1 MKVSQLNSE
10 VCKYHNSICVLS
22 HTDLDGYGAQAV
34 ILNMLQDVLGVEGEI
49 AYLNANYDNIIPDEV
64 FEYEMIFITDLSV
77 SNSKDVSRMMQLYER
92 GKFIVWIDHHQSS
105 LDIMEI
111 NPKLRE
117 IYGKVDTRGCGTLL
131 AWILY
136 QMMMVAKVTS
146 PEDDFDIEEVIKEF
160 SELDVSD
167 ILNPENEMFG
177 VYPPYYRGFGFDHI
191 PTAIRLIDDHD
202 RHTLKY
208 PASSKLNT
216 AFGVYPPFTKNPTNH
231 FFKDLLCWSD
241 QVTTHQVMEYVDFGE
256 DLIGWQKI
264 NQLQH
269 LNSKG
274 FIGYFNKEGASNIP
288 VLCLNTSFWGS
299 STFEPLLRKCG
310 PDEIGYNYAC
320 IYGYFNDRW
329 IHTIYCADPQ
339 PSSDNPSEIKN
350 AKDIA
355 KKFGGG
361 GHIGAAG
368 FTLDHPVEFLRTEP
382 LSKAAHIFLKN
393 EISKQIGEVRTLMSA
408 DS

>member
-49 AYLNANYDNIIPDEV
+49 TYLNANYDNIIPDEV

-77 SNSKDVSRMMQLYER
+77 SNSGDVSRIYDLYSR
-92 GKFIVWIDHHQSS
+92 GKFIIWIDHHQSS
-105 LDIMEI
+105 LDTMKVHTEL
-111 NPKLRE
+111 NK

-131 AWILY
+131 SWILY

-146 PEDDFDIEEVIKEF
+146 PDGDFDIEEVLKEF

-177 VYPPYYRGFGFDHI
+177 VYPPYSQYLKYEHI
-191 PTAIRLIDDHD
+191 PMAIRLIDDHD
-202 RHTLKY
+202 RHVQKY
-208 PASSKLNT
+208 TSSSRLNV
-216 AFGVYPPFTKNPTNH
+216 AFGVYPPFTKNPTNY
-231 FFKDLLCWSD
+231 FFRNLLCGYD
-241 QVTTHQVMEYVDFGE
+241 QNIFHQVMEYVDFGE

-264 NQLQH
+264 TQLQH

>member
-49 AYLNANYDNIIPDEV
+49 TYLNANYDNIIPDEV

-77 SNSKDVSRMMQLYER
+77 SNLGDVSRIYDLHSR
-92 GKFIVWIDHHQSS
+92 GKFIIWIDHHQSS
-105 LDIMEI
+105 LDTMKVYTEL
-111 NPKLRE
+111 NK
-117 IYGKVDTRGCGTLL
+117 IYHKVDTRGCATLL
-131 AWILY
+131 SWILY

-146 PEDDFDIEEVIKEF
+146 SDGDFDLEEVLKEF
-160 SELDVSD
+160 SELDVSE

-177 VYPPYYRGFGFDHI
+177 VYPPYNQYLKYEHI
-191 PTAIRLIDDHD
+191 PIAIKLIDDHD
-202 RHTLKY
+202 RHTQRY
-208 PASSKLNT
+208 SSSSKLNV

-231 FFKDLLCWSD
+231 FFKELLCGYD
-241 QVTTHQVMEYVDFGE
+241 QDNFYQVMDYVNFGE

-264 NQLQH
+264 VQLQH

-288 VLCLNTSFWGS
+288 VICLNTSFWGS

-339 PSSDNPSEIKN
+339 PSSDKPSEIKN

-368 FTLDHPVEFLRTEP
+368 FTLNHPVEFLRTEP
-382 LSKAAHIFLKN
+382 LPKAVHIFLKN

>member
-1 MKVSQLNSE
+1 MKFSQLNSE
-10 VCKYHNSICVLS
+10 ICKYHNSICVLS

-49 AYLNANYDNIIPDEV
+49 TYLNANYDNIIPDEV
-64 FEYEMIFITDLSV
+64 FEYEMVFITDLSV
-77 SNSKDVSRMMQLYER
+77 SNLEDVSRIYDLYSR

-105 LDIMEI
+105 LDTMKVYPEL
-111 NPKLRE
+111 NE
-117 IYGKVDTRGCGTLL
+117 IYHKVDTRGCATLL
-131 AWILY
+131 SWILY

-146 PEDDFDIEEVIKEF
+146 SDGDFDLEEVLKEF
-160 SELDVSD
+160 SELDVSE

-177 VYPPYYRGFGFDHI
+177 VYPPYNQYLKYEHI
-191 PTAIRLIDDHD
+191 PIAIKLIDDHD
-202 RHTLKY
+202 LHTQRY
-208 PASSKLNT
+208 PSSSKLNV

-231 FFKDLLCWSD
+231 FFKELLCGYD
-241 QVTTHQVMEYVDFGE
+241 QDNFYQVMDYVNFGE
-256 DLIGWQKI
+256 DLICWQKI
-264 NQLQH
+264 VQLQH

-288 VLCLNTSFWGS
+288 VICLNTSFWGS
-299 STFEPLLRKCG
+299 STFEPLLRKCSS
-310 PDEIGYNYAC
+310 DEIGYNYAC

-339 PSSDNPSEIKN
+339 PSSNNPSEIKN

-355 KKFGGG
+355 RKFGGG

-382 LSKAAHIFLKN
+382 LSKAANIFLKN

>member
-10 VCKYHNSICVLS
+10 VSKYHNSICVLS

-34 ILNMLQDVLGVEGEI
+34 ILNMLQDILGVTGEI
-49 AYLNANYDNIIPDEV
+49 TYLNANYDNIIPDEV
-64 FEYEMIFITDLSV
+64 FEYEMVFITDLSV
-77 SNSKDVSRMMQLYER
+77 SNQTDAYRILNLIER
-92 GKFIVWIDHHQSS
+92 GKFVVWIDHHQSS
-105 LDIMEI
+105 IDTMTVYPE
-111 NPKLRE
+111 LRE

-131 AWILY
+131 SWILY

-146 PEDDFDIEEVIKEF
+146 SDGDFDIEKILKEF

-177 VYPPYYRGFGFDHI
+177 VYPPYNQHLKYEHI
-191 PTAIRLIDDHD
+191 PIAIKLIDDHD
-202 RHTLKY
+202 RHVQKY
-208 PASSKLNT
+208 TSSSRLNV
-216 AFGVYPPFTKNPTNH
+216 AFGVYPPFTKNPTNQ
-231 FFKDLLCWSD
+231 FFKELLCGYD
-241 QVTTHQVMEYVDFGE
+241 QDNFYRVMEYVDFGG

-264 NQLQH
+264 TQLQH

-274 FIGYFNKEGASNIP
+274 FIGYLNRDGVTDIP

-320 IYGYFNDRW
+320 IYGYFNKRW

-368 FTLDHPVEFLRTEP
+368 FTLDHPVGFIRTEP
-382 LSKAAHIFLKN
+382 LSKAVHIFLKN
-393 EISKQIGEVRTLMSA
+393 EISKQIGEVRTLMSV